1 MDTNTFFYEAVS
13 LIIYISCVSCFSW
26 LELFCHFRVHSCA
39 FVVQNRLFVC
49 FVVFVVPEWVFR
61 GLTGAGLFPVAQLEE
76 LGTEGIITEW
86 TRRKLTRSLCGGHE
100 CTTLRMWMWIFR
112 FTGLLALRGCRVR
125 GSHRWLWAF
134 YMPRALGG
142 IWSRF
147 RHIRGAG

>member
-1 MDTNTFFYEAVS
+1 MDTNTFFYEAAS
-13 LIIYISCVSCFSW
+13 LIIDIPCISCFSW
-26 LELFCHFRVHSCA
+26 FLNGYFVVRTVLSFSCA
-39 FVVQNRLFVC
+39 FVCIRGSKSAFC
-49 FVVFVVPEWVFR
+49 VFCVFR
-61 GLTGAGLFPVAQLEE
+61 GLTGVGLFPVAQLEE

-147 RHIRGAG
+147 RHIRGVG